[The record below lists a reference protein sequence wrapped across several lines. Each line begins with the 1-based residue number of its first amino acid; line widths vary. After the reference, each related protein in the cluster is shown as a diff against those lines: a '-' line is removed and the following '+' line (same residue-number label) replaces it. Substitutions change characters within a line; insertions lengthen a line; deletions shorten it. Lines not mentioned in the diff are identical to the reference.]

1 MTDTNITI
9 LFERAKAVF
18 DRMAGSVVQVT
29 YLERKVGADNAYSGK
44 PTIGYETGVLTDAV
58 VIETGPA
65 GDKIVPGVVSD
76 KRLILFVM
84 ADMGHLDHITYN
96 GEDYEINEPPRS
108 IRFQDKFYGKIVK
121 AQRVI
126 GAQIIEDWT
135 PICPTGEQIV
145 NGGFESAFTGWVKT
159 GSLEVVD
166 YDKHGG
172 VYSVRN
178 PTGEPEA
185 TLTQTLA
192 TPMPGSCV
200 TDMHLWM
207 MASYSASPPAG
218 GKIKVSIEYTDDTH
232 DEATKEIT
240 SPETDTWV
248 LFDLLSYVN
257 ATKTIESIVIT
268 FYLCNFSSVWVDDV
282 SLHH

>member
-1 MTDTNITI
+1 MTDVSITL

-18 DRMAGSVVQVT
+18 DRLAGGIVQVT
-29 YLERKVGADNAYSGK
+29 YLERKIGVDSAYSGK

-65 GDKIVPGVVSD
+65 GDKIAPGVVSD
-76 KRLILFVM
+76 KRLVLFVM
-84 ADMGHLDHITYN
+84 ADMNHLDHLTYN
-96 GEDYEINEPPRS
+96 SEEYEISEPPRA
-108 IRFQDKFYGKIVK
+108 IRAQDKYYGKIVK

-126 GAQIIEDWT
+126 GAAITEDYD
-135 PICPTGEQIV
+135 PGCPAGEQIV

-159 GSLEVVD
+159 GALEVVD

-178 PTGEPEA
+178 LTGEA

-192 TPMPGSCV
+192 TPMLGSCV
-200 TDMHLWM
+200 TDLHLWM
-207 MASYSASPPAG
+207 MSSYSVSPPEG

-240 SPETDTWV
+240 SPEHDTWV
-248 LFDLLSYVN
+248 LFDLLTSVN
-257 ATKTIESIVIT
+257 VTKTIEYIVIT
-268 FYLCNFSSVWVDDV
+268 FYLCNFSSVWADDV

>member
-1 MTDTNITI
+1 MTDVSITL
-9 LFERAKAVF
+9 LFERAKAIF
-18 DRMAGSVVQVT
+18 DRQAGGVVQVV
-29 YLERKVGADNAYSGK
+29 YKKRKLGVDSAYSGK
-44 PTIGYETGVLTDAV
+44 PTVGYEADATVDAV
-58 VIETGPA
+58 LVETGYA

-76 KRLILFVM
+76 RRLILFVM
-84 ADMGHLDHITYN
+84 TDMNHLDHLEYRS
-96 GEDYEINEPPRS
+96 EEYEVSEPPRA
-108 IRFQDKFYGKIVK
+108 IRFGDKYYGKIVK
-121 AQRVI
+121 AQI
-126 GAQIIEDWT
+126 ATGAAIAEDYD
-135 PICPTGEQIV
+135 PGCPAGEQIV

-192 TPMPGSCV
+192 TPMLGLCV
-200 TDMHLWM
+200 TDLHLWM

-218 GKIKVSIEYTDDTH
+218 GKIKVSIEYTDLTH
-232 DEATKEIT
+232 DEAQKEIT
-240 SPETDTWV
+240 SPEADTWV
-248 LFDLLSYVN
+248 LFDLVSYVN
-257 ATKTIESIVIT
+257 AAKTIKAIVIT